1 MSLTAD
7 DSPPL
12 SFADERARLD
22 AVNALS
28 LRALEEI
35 PLNVLLDEVA
45 RRVTDVLGV
54 DRSQISRRTPDGQA
68 LQLCAGTGWP
78 PGCIGEVQVEV
89 GPSSHVGYTM
99 QLGEPVLL
107 DDWALETR
115 FARCPALHA
124 SEMVSGASV
133 VIPGKEAPFGI
144 LAVHTRHRRRFTATD
159 IRFLR
164 SVANLLGAAL
174 ERQRAEAAL
183 RLAEERFRLLVHNV
197 REYAIYTLDAA
208 GCVETWNQGAE
219 RIKGYAT
226 EEVVGKH
233 LSLFYPP
240 EEVAAGKPASDLATA
255 TALGK
260 HEEEAQR
267 IRKDGSRFWAH
278 VVLTALRDDTG
289 KLIGFA
295 KVTQDISERKRHD
308 EERQRV
314 LEELARSNRELQD
327 FAVVASHDLQ
337 EPLRKIQMFGDRLR
351 ATQSAQLSPEG
362 VDYLERMQRAGARGQ
377 LLIQGLLAYSRVT
390 TRAQA
395 PVPVP
400 LTQVAQDV
408 LGDLE
413 GRLMDV
419 GGTVE
424 VGGLPTL
431 EADPLQ
437 MRQLLQNLIG
447 NGLKYHR
454 EGVPP
459 LIHVRAAPVS
469 GAAARWRLEVQ
480 DNGIGFEERYLD
492 RIFKIFQRLH
502 ERGVYEGAGMGLAIC
517 RKIVERHGGSITAR
531 SRPGEGSTFIVELP
545 ATQQAELAPG
555 GRPC

>member
-1 MSLTAD
+1 MNLTPE
-7 DSPPL
+7 DSPPA

-28 LRALEEI
+28 LRALEDVPI
-35 PLNVLLDEVA
+35 SVLLDEVA
-45 RRVTDVLGV
+45 QRVTEVLGV
-54 DRSQISRRTPDGQA
+54 DRSQICRRTPDGQA

-78 PGCIGEVQVEV
+78 PGYVGKVQVPI
-89 GPSSHVGYTM
+89 GPGSHIGYTM
-99 QLGEPVLL
+99 QIQEPVLV
-107 DDWALETR
+107 DDWAAETR
-115 FARCPALHA
+115 FARCPALRA

-133 VIPGKEAPFGI
+133 VIPGREAAFGI
-144 LAVHTRHRRRFTATD
+144 LAVHTRRRRPFAPTD
-159 IRFLR
+159 VRFLR
-164 SVANLLGAAL
+164 SIANLLGAAL
-174 ERQRAEAAL
+174 ERQRTEAAL
-183 RLAEERFRLLVHNV
+183 RLAEERFRLLVYNV

-208 GCVETWNQGAE
+208 GRVETWNQGAE
-219 RIKGYAT
+219 RIKGYST
-226 EEVVGKH
+226 EEALGKH
-233 LSLFYPP
+233 LALFYPP
-240 EEVAAGKPASDLATA
+240 EDVAAGKPAADLATA

-267 IRKDGSRFWAH
+267 IRKGGSRFWAH
-278 VVLTALRDDTG
+278 VVLTALRDDAG
-289 KLIGFA
+289 QLIGFA

-308 EERQRV
+308 EERQRA
-314 LEELARSNRELQD
+314 LDELARSNRELQD

-351 ATQSAQLSPEG
+351 ATHSAELGPEG

-400 LTQVAQDV
+400 LSQVAQDV

-419 GGTVE
+419 GGAVD
-424 VGGLPTL
+424 VGVMPTL

-454 EGVPP
+454 QGVPP

-469 GAAARWRLEVQ
+469 EAASRWRLEVQ
-480 DNGIGFEERYLD
+480 DNGIGFDERYLD

-502 ERGVYEGAGMGLAIC
+502 DRGVYEGAGMGLAIC

-545 ATQQAELAPG
+545 ARQHAELGRG
-555 GRPC
+555 GTLC